1 MKAVICT
8 VAYGGWYRKGLE
20 RQIREFERV
29 SPGYE
34 LQGWLNV
41 LPPGTP
47 RLVVDGVDY
56 TGYAAKPWAMKYA
69 MDSGADVALLIDASV
84 YPIKHIQPL
93 LDFIWDRGYYLA
105 PAGFTIGE
113 WTNDAMLAQWG
124 LDRDHAMK
132 IPDVASGIVGMRVD
146 AGAQNRQVRGAV
158 IAWAQAT
165 ERAGFAAP
173 HSNSLAANK
182 THHYRNV
189 GFVSYDP
196 RCSGHRQDQSALS
209 LIAHEYGLTD
219 LTPWPRFV
227 AYQAGHST
235 VPGKSGKADE
245 TTVLEIAG
253 M

>member
-1 MKAVICT
+1 MKVVICT
-8 VAYGGWYRKGLE
+8 VAYSGWYRRGLA

-41 LPPGTP
+41 LPSGTP
-47 RLVVDGVDY
+47 KLVLDDVNY

-69 MDSGADVALLIDASV
+69 MDSGAEVALLIDASV
-84 YPIKHIQPL
+84 YPIKHIEPL
-93 LDFIWDRGYYLA
+93 IDFIWDHSYYLA
-105 PAGFTIGE
+105 PAGFTVGE
-113 WTNDAMLAQWG
+113 WTNDTMLANFG
-124 LDRDHAMK
+124 LDRDHAMT
-132 IPDVASGIVGMRVD
+132 IRDVASGIVGLKLGDPRIRSAV
-146 AGAQNRQVRGAV
+146 NR
-158 IAWAQAT
+158 WCEAT
-165 ERAGFAAP
+165 NQPGFAAP
-173 HSNSLAANK
+173 HSNSLAADK

-209 LIAHEYGLTD
+209 LIAHEYGLTE

-227 AYQAGHST
+227 AYQAGYST

-245 TTVLEIAG
+245 TTVLKIAG
-253 M
+253 MG

>member
-20 RQIREFERV
+20 RQIREFEKK

-41 LPPGTP
+41 LPPSTP
-47 RLVVDGVDY
+47 QLMHEGLDY
-56 TGYAAKPWAMKYA
+56 TGYAAKPWAMRYA
-69 MDSGADVALLIDASV
+69 MDFGADLVLLIDASV
-84 YPIKHIQPL
+84 YPIRHVEPL
-93 LDFIWDRGYYLA
+93 LDFIWGHGYYLA

-113 WTNDAMLAQWG
+113 WTNDTMLANFG
-124 LDRDHAMK
+124 LDRDHALK
-132 IPDVASGIVGMRVD
+132 IRDVASGIVGLRLDEQSV
-146 AGAQNRQVRGAV
+146 QNRSVLRRWCESTTQP
-158 IAWAQAT
+158 
-165 ERAGFAAP
+165 GFAAP
-173 HSNSLAANK
+173 HSNVMAANK

-209 LIAHEYGLTD
+209 LIAHEYGLND

-227 AYQAGHST
+227 AYQAGH
-235 VPGKSGKADE
+235 GGKADE

>member
-8 VAYGGWYRKGLE
+8 VAWKGWYRKGLE
-20 RQIREFERV
+20 RQIREFGRV

-47 RLVVDGVDY
+47 RLVKDGVDY
-56 TGYAAKPWAMKYA
+56 TGYSAKPWAMKYA

-84 YPIKHIQPL
+84 YPIRHIEPL
-93 LDFIWDRGYYLA
+93 LDFIWDHGYYLA
-105 PAGFTIGE
+105 PAGFTVGE
-113 WTNDAMLAQWG
+113 WTNDETLASFG
-124 LDRDHAMK
+124 MDRDHALK
-132 IPDVASGIVGMRVD
+132 IPDVASGIVGLRLD
-146 AGAQNRQVRGAV
+146 GLNPTPIQVAV
-158 IAWAQAT
+158 EQWCVSTT
-165 ERAGFAAP
+165 EPGFAAP
-173 HSNSLAANK
+173 HSNIHAANK
-182 THHYRNV
+182 RHHYRNV
-189 GFVSYDP
+189 GHVSYDP

-209 LIAHEYGLTD
+209 LIAHQLGLTD

-227 AYQAGHST
+227 AYQAGHG
-235 VPGKSGKADE
+235 GKSNE

>member
-1 MKAVICT
+1 MKVVICT

-20 RQIREFERV
+20 RQVREFERV

-47 RLVVDGVDY
+47 KLVAEGVDY
-56 TGYAAKPWAMKYA
+56 TGYAAKPWALKYA
-69 MDSGADVALLIDASV
+69 IDSGADVVLLIDASV
-84 YPIKHIQPL
+84 YPIKHIEPL
-93 LDFIWDRGYYLA
+93 IDFVWDHGYYLA
-105 PAGFTIGE
+105 PAGFTVGE
-113 WTNDAMLAQWG
+113 WTNDAMLMNFG

-132 IPDVASGIVGMRVD
+132 IRDVASGIVGLKLDTTGCAIV
-146 AGAQNRQVRGAV
+146 RQW
-158 IAWAQAT
+158 IAAT
-165 ERAGFAAP
+165 TAPGFAAP

-227 AYQAGHST
+227 AYQAGYST

-253 M
+253 MG

>member
-1 MKAVICT
+1 MKVTICT
-8 VAYGGWYRKGLE
+8 VAYKGWYRKGLE

-47 RLVVDGVDY
+47 LAVRDGVDY

-69 MDSGADVALLIDASV
+69 LENADVALLIDASV
-84 YPIKHIQPL
+84 YPIRHIEPL
-93 LDFIWDRGYYLA
+93 IDFVWDKGYYLS
-105 PAGFTIGE
+105 PTGFSAGE
-113 WTNDAMLAQWG
+113 WTNDGMLASFG
-124 LDRDHAMK
+124 LDRDHALK
-132 IPDVASGIVGMRVD
+132 IPDVASGVVGL
-146 AGAQNRQVRGAV
+146 RGTPKNLDLV
-158 IAWAQAT
+158 MAWCRST
-165 ERAGFAAP
+165 EWACFSAP
-173 HSNSLAANK
+173 HSNVHAADK
-182 THHYRNV
+182 KHHYRNV
-189 GFVSYDP
+189 GHVSYDP

-209 LIAHEYGLTD
+209 LLAHQAGMTE

-227 AYQAGHST
+227 AYQAGYG
-235 VPGKSGKADE
+235 GKSDE